1 MEFTSV
7 KLSEPKEPKSAQ
19 EIEAEL
25 LSRHEQEQNVE
36 TVEHNDVPSTYET
49 ELKEEDV
56 LAYIGKRYNKQ
67 INSMD
72 QLLSERRDAE
82 DMPEDVAAYMKY
94 KKETGRGFDDFL
106 KLREDIDA
114 IPEDEILKK
123 YLLQTQDGLDED
135 DIEMMMDEYRYDEDY
150 DEEGHVKKAKIARK
164 KAVNEAKKFFNIQ
177 KEKYN
182 TPVEKTTAGM
192 SPEELNNFNDYK
204 EYIQNAKTYEEE
216 NNRKRHWFE
225 KKTNEVF
232 SEFKGFEFNVNNK
245 KLVFNPGDANDLK
258 RQHSNPSSFIG
269 KFLDE
274 NGMIKDASGYHKA
287 LAVAMNPERFAKF
300 FYEQGSADAADELM
314 RKTKNINMSERKAT
328 DVTKVNDGF
337 QVKAINPD
345 HGKSLK
351 IKSKKF

>member
-1 MEFTSV
+1 MEFASV
-7 KLSEPKEPKSAQ
+7 KLLDSKESKSTQ
-19 EIEAEL
+19 QIEAEL
-25 LSRHEQEQNVE
+25 LSRHEQQQNGDPIVE
-36 TVEHNDVPSTYET
+36 TIPNLPVEN
-49 ELKEEDV
+49 ELNEEDV

-72 QLLSERRDAE
+72 QLLSERRDVE

-94 KKETGRGFDDFL
+94 KKETGRGFDDFM

-114 IPEDEILKK
+114 VPEDQILKK
-123 YLLQTQDGLDED
+123 YLLQTQEGLDED

-150 DEEGHVKKAKIARK
+150 DDEAHVKKAKVARK
-164 KAVNEAKKFFNIQ
+164 KAVNEAKKYFNTQ

-192 SPEELNNFNDYK
+192 STEETENFNAYK
-204 EYIQNAKTYEEE
+204 EYIQNAKTFEEE
-216 NNRKRHWFE
+216 NNRKRQWFE

-245 KLVFNPGDANDLK
+245 KLVFNPGDAKDLQ

-300 FYEQGSADAADELM
+300 FYEQGAADAADDLM

-328 DVTKVNDGF
+328 DVTKSNDGF

-351 IKSKKF
+351 IKSKK